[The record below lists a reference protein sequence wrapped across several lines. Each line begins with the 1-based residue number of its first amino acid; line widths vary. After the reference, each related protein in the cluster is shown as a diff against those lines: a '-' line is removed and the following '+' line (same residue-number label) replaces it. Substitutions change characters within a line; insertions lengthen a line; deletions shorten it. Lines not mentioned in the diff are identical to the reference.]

1 MAKTSSNTDAGTLLR
16 EITRVRSE
24 MVTVLREF
32 VECESPSTDRDA
44 LNEFGAIV
52 ARHFDV
58 LDARTRVHKIG
69 STGNAFQFDFASPT
83 RAPRVLLLGHLDTV
97 YELGTLDKMPW
108 RENAGKLYGP
118 GVFDMKAGI
127 VQAIFAIQALLAHG
141 PLPCPVSVLLV
152 PDEEIGSLRSRGI
165 TEKLARECGRI
176 FVLEPA
182 AGPNGACKVARK
194 GNGVYTLRV
203 HGIPAHAGLDFA
215 KGASAILE
223 LSQQIARLG
232 KLSNPARGLTVNPGV
247 IRGGSRPNVVAA
259 EAEAQIDVRV
269 LTRTQA
275 RAIDARLRR
284 LRPLNRRCRIEVT
297 GGMNRPP
304 FERNRATMALYRH
317 AAACATE
324 LGLKLEHAEVGG
336 ASDGN
341 LTSALGIPTLDGL
354 GAVGD
359 GAHSAGEYVVAAE
372 LPRRSALL
380 ARLLIP
386 VPNP

>member
-1 MAKTSSNTDAGTLLR
+1 MAKTTPNTEAASLLR
-16 EITRVRSE
+16 ELTRMRSE
-24 MVTVLREF
+24 MVAVLREF
-32 VECESPSTDRDA
+32 VECESPSTDPDA
-44 LNEFGAIV
+44 INELGATV

-58 LDARTRVHKIG
+58 LGARTRVHKLIKRG
-69 STGNAFQFDFASPT
+69 HAFQFDFGAST

-97 YELGTLDKMPW
+97 YELGTLDSMPW
-108 RENAGKLYGP
+108 REAAGKLYGP

-127 VQAIFAIQALLAHG
+127 VQAIFAIQTLLAHG

-152 PDEEIGSLRSRGI
+152 PDEEIGSLYSRAI
-165 TEKLARECGRI
+165 TEKLAKECAKV

-182 AGPNGACKVARK
+182 AGARGACKVGRK

-203 HGIPAHAGLDFA
+203 HGVPAHAGLDFA

-223 LSQQIARLG
+223 LSQQIARISE
-232 KLSNPARGLTVNPGV
+232 LSNPALGLTINAGV

-269 LTRTQA
+269 LTKTQA

-284 LRPLNRRCRIEVT
+284 LRPLNRRCRIEIT

-304 FERNRATMALYRH
+304 FECNSATLALYRN
-317 AAACATE
+317 AAACADE
-324 LGLKLEHAEVGG
+324 LGFKLDHATVGG

-359 GAHSAGEYVVAAE
+359 GAHSAGEYVLATE
-372 LPRRSALL
+372 LPRRAALV
-380 ARLLIP
+380 ARLIAT
-386 VPNP
+386 N